1 MNKTNDADRAPVHA
15 IVHRADVLK
24 FQSALR
30 EIAKAEAADH
40 ARFTSP
46 LDQAI
51 ARKAYWRHDAIEQA
65 LILLD
70 RMVLSKPT
78 G

>member
-1 MNKTNDADRAPVHA
+1 MTTENDQSV
-15 IVHRADVLK
+15 VNRADVLE
-24 FQSALR
+24 FQAALR
-30 EIAKAEAADH
+30 GIAKAESADH
-40 ARFTSP
+40 ARFISSSN
-46 LDQAI
+46 QAI

-70 RMVLSKPT
+70 RMVLSKPS